1 MRKIC
6 IFLAIFLIFF
16 TVPTLVSVAQ
26 TLPALGK
33 HPSKNP
39 LQILATTA
47 DTLTARF
54 TLPEIQVRNS
64 HQSSAV
70 SGQKENIFPESP
82 DSPTPT
88 DTKRSARVGESEPT
102 TDSHS
107 SEIYFAGADW
117 TLDVGKP
124 RLPIY
129 TQRIGIPIVGTP
141 IVTVIQARPEIR
153 SVENIRITPDDPIF
167 PALTWPATRLQP
179 FSNGGELLTK
189 NSRVSQ
195 GFYPTQLVEA
205 IPVGFVREQRIA
217 SLQINPIQYNPATK
231 QLRIFKSVTFRI
243 DFPPFPAT
251 GGNPGMVTSAGGTVS
266 AAPSIFSKNSPTFE
280 SLFQGTLRN
289 YEQSKPWRSQRR
301 MPYGNRAPGAPILTL
316 SSTLRF
322 KIPVTRT
329 DLYRITYNHIKAAG
343 IEPEDIDLD
352 TVRLESSGQKQG
364 IYVFDENGNNTLD
377 PGEQM
382 VFYGRAL
389 ADNKFTDENVYWL
402 RFALQGE
409 PNTGIEGSRVEERDA
424 TPLAQNLVTPT
435 AFLARVRFEEN
446 VHHDVLAGTNTKS
459 ELADHYFW
467 AAFRGGNID
476 TSRKDLGIEVPL
488 AVPRL
493 AIDRLATL
501 RLKFQG
507 ASRKGNALHQA
518 RISFNGLQLGRVAE
532 WKRQGSQVATR
543 SIPWARVHNN
553 QVNFMRI
560 EALDTNKTP
569 AGSYDFYLDWYEFD
583 YWRSFRAEANR
594 LEFNTNTEPRN
605 RGKVHYSVRNIFHD
619 AIDVYQIDENGIT
632 SRLTGGKV
640 SRIGASHQILFE
652 DTVNQYTRYFV
663 ISRSAYRSINALV
676 PTPPTP
682 LRNPSNQADYVAIT
696 HPDFAENIQPLVE
709 FRRSQ
714 GLTTMVVDI
723 GDIYDEFSDGL
734 FNPFAIQRF
743 LRYAYNSW
751 QQPAPTYVVLVGDAH
766 YDYKN
771 TTVEIYRRDP
781 NFRGTYN
788 LYPIFVPTYHGW
800 APASGETAMDQ
811 RFVNISGE
819 DALPDMLIGRLSV
832 QTPEELVTMVEKII
846 NYEKN
851 LKTGLWQGT
860 LIQVADDHTDN
871 PSDGVFEA
879 SRNELIQ
886 EVIPVGYDTRQ
897 IYLRKIKSPERT
909 RAQIRAAINRGALAI
924 EYTGHGGIQTWA
936 DEAIFHSEDVVGLR
950 NRYLPFV
957 ITTTCLNGQFDK
969 PQQVGNFCLSEQ
981 FLLGKYGAIAALSA
995 TRLTYG
1001 TANAEFD
1008 KDLFESLFGVGREPK
1023 LVITGED
1030 GLPSTVGHIVAD
1042 AKISFIS
1049 RIRNTQWIPGAE
1061 QYTLFGDPAS
1071 HLARPELDIK
1081 VELERIALN
1090 KAHDIVIKAN
1100 EVGTTE
1106 GPKIGVPGREP
1117 VGVNFTIAS
1126 DFSTESL
1133 SAFATFANHFDDNV
1147 NNDLVQRT
1155 GGRVWKGEYGT
1166 IRIDV
1171 PNSALPGGGV
1181 ARVFAYD
1188 DTRAAIGGT
1197 RFWID
1202 TPVVHDIRETLDIKV
1217 TDTLS
1222 ISVLVVDDKGPA
1234 GIRSIKVLWD
1244 DTATF
1249 KDEIVQMIPA
1259 RVPLGDVPL
1268 GGQWYELER
1277 NIPLPQGGR
1286 QVRYRLLI
1294 TDSTGQ
1300 EFAIPS
1306 KTERNIVRVPEGPNI
1321 AIGTDEADRAPIR
1334 YAFDEEKKGYQLIGE
1349 IVNIGGRPVR
1359 FDIEVVFA
1367 EGNPD
1372 VEGDSV
1378 IDEDAEIIGS
1388 VTIKPTDWVD
1398 GTYALQRVTATLD
1411 LDKPLVTGV
1420 HKIYVLADPDDP
1432 GIEDEITGNIQESRQ
1447 FDNKQHVSFIVNEF
1461 NYKPQGELTAFSL
1474 DRVFD
1479 IHFPANALDAEPQNK
1494 AGIPLSVSSQL
1505 PTDPAQPD
1513 LQFAPI
1519 PRVAALRR
1527 GLIRQGTEVAQYY
1540 EPAFRTGVTTL
1551 KKPAELKLRFDVSAL
1566 GDTVR
1571 EETLLQSN
1579 NPAFKTALMEIA
1591 NQLAIYAWQA
1601 DFSAWRRLSSQIN
1614 YTSEGDDFL
1623 LENYVTPTQMENAS
1637 EQELEASAIT
1647 INPNLTPA
1655 GTWVLLFLDADEY
1668 EVFLKRKGE
1677 SLIQK
1682 LDKSGQLDNPFRE
1695 EGFGLALRIPRKEST
1710 PIGVNYT
1717 FEFADILAFETDYD
1731 PGGDVILTGTW
1742 NANLGNGN
1750 ATVNSRPGPKGEFEI
1765 GDWFIFFTDPV
1776 RYELLD
1782 ASGEPVHFPNGVKV
1796 RGKVNEPLY
1805 LSHLGLDI
1813 IVTASSEDFN
1823 FGDKVKFST
1832 ARVGAIVAEVSELTQ
1847 FALMRSTDTEPPD
1860 FSIWVDGIQP
1870 QTGSVIPPRPKISIV
1885 LQDTNG
1891 IDTEFLTIAR
1901 QKDGGPL
1908 ELITDYELRT
1918 QGGYQTVP
1926 IDYQPILF
1934 PGEYIFNITA
1944 QDFNGNAIGGDEGV
1958 VVYRFFVTETPDL
1971 VPPTI
1976 DIRVTTP
1983 GTGSAREP
1991 LDEPLI
1997 DGTVLT
2003 EQSRFKITLT
2013 DDSALD
2019 ESAFLLNFGSVY
2031 ETLEPLDASDYA
2043 ETFDPAAPA
2052 NADITYAPNLPN
2064 GEYQLHIIA
2073 ADTSENTAEL
2083 VTTFTLNEEVTL
2095 SEVFNV
2101 PNPTVDGKTFFTYH
2115 LAQAPDTVTIKIYS
2129 VNGRLLRT
2137 LVDASA
2143 KRGTNETRWDGRD
2156 ETGMRCANGVYLY
2169 RVIARTEDGS
2179 RVEQVGKLAILR

>member
-1 MRKIC
+1 MRKIRFC
-6 IFLAIFLIFF
+6 LAIFFAF
-16 TVPTLVSVAQ
+16 YLVSVAQ
-26 TLPALGK
+26 TPPVLGN
-33 HPSKNP
+33 PSSKNP
-39 LQILATTA
+39 LQILAITS

-64 HQSSAV
+64 RQPSI
-70 SGQKENIFPESP
+70 SGSRQPENPFPESQR
-82 DSPTPT
+82 PT
-88 DTKRSARVGESEPT
+88 D
-102 TDSHS
+102 DSHS

-153 SVENIRITPDDPIF
+153 NVENIRITPDDPIF
-167 PALTWPATRLQP
+167 PSLTWPSTRALNK
-179 FSNGGELLTK
+179 SNQSELMTK
-189 NSRVSQ
+189 NSRPNTSRTQ
-195 GFYPTQLVEA
+195 GFYPTRLVET
-205 IPVGFVREQRIA
+205 IPVGFVRDQRIA
-217 SLQINPIQYNPATK
+217 SLQINPIQYNSATK
-231 QLRIFKSVTFRI
+231 QLKIFKSVMFRI
-243 DFPPFPAT
+243 DFNSSQQAGVRSSANLFTNNLNHRLDSDTRQQSTSRWLKPT
-251 GGNPGMVTSAGGTVS
+251 TDNP
-266 AAPSIFSKNSPTFE
+266 FE

-289 YEQSKPWRSQRR
+289 YEQAKSWRMVPQVSHTRR
-301 MPYGNRAPGAPILTL
+301 PASRQLPYGRHTPGAPTLTV

-322 KIPVTRT
+322 KIPITRT
-329 DLYRITYNHIKAAG
+329 DLYRITYNNIKATG
-343 IEPEDIDLD
+343 IDPEDIDLD
-352 TVRLESSGQKQG
+352 TVRLDSSGQKQG
-364 IYVFDENGNNTLD
+364 IYIFDENGNDTLD
-377 PGEQM
+377 PNERM
-382 VFYGRAL
+382 IFYGRAL

-409 PNTGIEGSRVEERDA
+409 PNAGIEGSRVEERDA
-424 TPLAQNLVTPT
+424 TPLTPNLVSPT
-435 AFLARVRFEEN
+435 AFLARARSEEN
-446 VHHDVLAGTNTKS
+446 VHHDVLAGTEIKS

-467 AAFRGGNID
+467 VAFRGGNID
-476 TSRKDLGIEVPL
+476 TSRKDLRIEVPS
-488 AVPRL
+488 AVSRL
-493 AIDRLATL
+493 AINRLATL

-507 ASRKGNALHQA
+507 ASRRGNALHQA
-518 RISFNGLQLGRVAE
+518 RISFNGLQLGRVEE
-532 WKRQGSQVATR
+532 WKRQGSQIATR

-553 QVNFMRI
+553 QVNIMRI
-560 EALDTNKTP
+560 EALDKNHTP

-583 YWRSFRAEANR
+583 YWRSFQAEAGR

-605 RGKVHYSVRNIFHD
+605 RGKVHYNVRNIFND
-619 AIDVYQIDENGIT
+619 TIDVYEINENGIT
-632 SRLTGGKV
+632 SRLTGGQV
-640 SRIGASHQILFE
+640 TRVGTSHQILFE
-652 DTVNQYTRYFV
+652 DTVNQHTRYFV
-663 ISRSAYRSINALV
+663 ISRSGYRSINALV
-676 PTPPTP
+676 PTPPTS
-682 LRNPSNQADYVAIT
+682 LRNPSNQADYVVIT
-696 HPDFAENIQPLVE
+696 HPDFTESIQPLVE

-714 GLTTMVVDI
+714 GLTTIVVDI
-723 GDIYDEFSDGL
+723 NDIYDEFSDGL
-734 FNPFAIQRF
+734 FNPFAIRRF

-766 YDYKN
+766 YDYKH
-771 TTVEIYRRDP
+771 TIVERYRRDP
-781 NFRGTYN
+781 NFRGIYN

-832 QTPEELVTMVEKII
+832 QTPEELTTMVEKII
-846 NYEKN
+846 NYETN

-860 LIQVADDHTDN
+860 LIQVSDDHTDN

-886 EVIPVGYDTRQ
+886 EIIPVGYDTRQ
-897 IYLRKIKSPERT
+897 IYLRKIKSPDRT

-936 DEAIFHSEDVVGLR
+936 DEAIFHSDDVVTLR

-1008 KDLFESLFGVGREPK
+1008 KDLFESLLGVGREPK
-1023 LVITGED
+1023 LVINGND
-1030 GLPSTVGHIVAD
+1030 KLPATIGYIVAD
-1042 AKISFIS
+1042 AKISFVS

-1090 KAHDIVIKAN
+1090 KTHEIVIKAN
-1100 EVGTTE
+1100 EVGTIE
-1106 GPKIGVPGREP
+1106 GPKIAVPSDGS
-1117 VGVNFTIAS
+1117 FTIAS

-1133 SAFATFANHFDDNV
+1133 SAFATFANHFDDNI

-1155 GGRVWKGEYGT
+1155 GGRVWKGEYGA
-1166 IRIDV
+1166 IRLEV

-1188 DTRAAIGGT
+1188 ETRAAIGGT

-1222 ISVLVVDDKGPA
+1222 LSVLVVDDKGPG
-1234 GIRSIKVLWD
+1234 GIRSIRVLWD

-1249 KDEIVQMIPA
+1249 KDEIISMVPA
-1259 RVPLGDVPL
+1259 RAPLGDVPL
-1268 GGQWYELER
+1268 GGQWYELEKT
-1277 NIPLPQGGR
+1277 IPLPPGGR
-1286 QVRYRLLI
+1286 QIRYRLLI
-1294 TDSTGQ
+1294 TDSTGH
-1300 EFAIPS
+1300 EIAIPS
-1306 KTERNIVRVPEGPNI
+1306 KIERNIVRVPEGPNI
-1321 AIGTDEADRAPIR
+1321 AIGTDEADRPPIR
-1334 YAFDEEKKGYQLIGE
+1334 YAFDEEKNGYQLVGE

-1359 FDIEVVFA
+1359 ADIEVVFA

-1372 VEGDSV
+1372 KEGDSI
-1378 IDEDAEIIGS
+1378 IDEDADIIGR
-1388 VTIKPTDWVD
+1388 VTIKPADWAE
-1398 GTYALQRVTATLD
+1398 GIHALQRVTATLD
-1411 LDKPLVTGV
+1411 LDKPLETGV
-1420 HKIYVLADPDDP
+1420 HKIYVFADPEDP
-1432 GIEDEITGNIQESRQ
+1432 TIEDQIYGNIQEARQ
-1447 FDNKQHVSFIVNEF
+1447 FDNKKHISFIINEF
-1461 NYKPQGELTAFSL
+1461 NYKPQEELTAFSL

-1479 IHFPANALDAEPQNK
+1479 IHFPASALDTEPENK
-1494 AGIPLSVSSQL
+1494 AGIPLSVSSQS
-1505 PTDPAQPD
+1505 PPAPSQPD

-1527 GLIRQGTEVAQYY
+1527 GLIRQGTAVAQYY
-1540 EPAFRTGVTTL
+1540 EPAFRTGIKAL
-1551 KKPAELKLRFDVSAL
+1551 KKPAEVKLRFDVSAL
-1566 GDTVR
+1566 EDTVR
-1571 EETLLQSN
+1571 EETLLQPN
-1579 NPAFKTALMEIA
+1579 NPAFKTELEALTKE
-1591 NQLAIYAWQA
+1591 LAIYAWQA

-1614 YTSEGDDFL
+1614 YTAEGDFL

-1637 EQELEASAIT
+1637 EQELEASAIS

-1655 GTWVLLFLDADEY
+1655 GTWILLFLDSNEY
-1668 EVFLKRKGE
+1668 EVFLKRKGHA
-1677 SLIQK
+1677 LIQK
-1682 LDKSGQLDNPFRE
+1682 LDKPGQLDNPFRE
-1695 EGFGLALRIPRKEST
+1695 EGFGLELRIPRKEST
-1710 PIGVNYT
+1710 PLGVNHT
-1717 FEFADILAFETDYD
+1717 FEFADILAFTTDYD
-1731 PGGDVILTGTW
+1731 PGGDVVLTHTW

-1765 GDWFIFFTDPV
+1765 GDWFIFFTDSV
-1776 RYELLD
+1776 RFELRD
-1782 ASGEPVHFPNGVKV
+1782 ASAEPVHHPNGVKV

-1813 IVTASSEDFN
+1813 IVTASSEKFN
-1823 FGDKVKFST
+1823 FGDKVKFSS
-1832 ARVGAIVAEVSELTQ
+1832 ARTGTITAEVNELTQ
-1847 FALMRSTDTEPPD
+1847 FALMRSTDTELPA

-1870 QTGSVIPPRPKISIV
+1870 QTGSVIPPRPNISIV
-1885 LQDTNG
+1885 LQDANG
-1891 IDTEFLTIAR
+1891 IDTEFLTITK
-1901 QKDGGPL
+1901 QKDGGPP

-1918 QGGYQTVP
+1918 QGGFQTVP

-1934 PGEYIFNITA
+1934 PGEHTFNITA
-1944 QDFNGNAIGGDEGV
+1944 QDFNGNTIGGDEGV
-1958 VVYRFFVTETPDL
+1958 VTYRFFVTEAPDL
-1971 VPPTI
+1971 TPPTI
-1976 DIRVTTP
+1976 DIRVTALRPSST
-1983 GTGSAREP
+1983 SEP

-2019 ESAFLLNFGSVY
+2019 ETAFHLNFGNVY
-2031 ETLEPLDASDYA
+2031 ETLAPLDASHYA
-2043 ETFDPAAPA
+2043 ETFDPAVPA
-2052 NADITYAPNLPN
+2052 NAAITYAPDLPN
-2064 GEYQLHIIA
+2064 GEYQLHITA

-2101 PNPTVDGKTFFTYH
+2101 PNPTADGKTFFTYH

-2143 KRGTNETRWDGRD
+2143 NRGANETRWDGRD
-2156 ETGMRCANGVYLY
+2156 EIGMRCANGVYLY
-2169 RVIARTEDGS
+2169 RVIAQTGDGN
-2179 RVEQVGKLAILR
+2179 RIEQIGKLAILR